1 MSNIAIILKVFVLAT
16 VVFAATSCEKIA
28 LRNDEQLSNTELFDF
43 LWRDLDERYSFFE
56 EKNIDWDSIRL
67 VYTEK
72 INDELDQFEF
82 FELLGDLMG
91 ELQDG
96 HVNLLS
102 TFNRSRNWEWYE
114 NYPLNYSH
122 DLIEKYYLKTDFRIV
137 GPLLVQ
143 SLDNHLYINYRS
155 FAQNVSPDNIDEIIR
170 LMENHEGVIIDIR
183 SNGGGSLGNAHAI
196 ISRFIPQS
204 TTYAF
209 ERIKVG
215 PQRDAFSPWIPLTIN
230 PSESDRYEG
239 KVAVLINRRTY
250 SAGSFF
256 AQMCKVTPNIQL
268 FGDQTGGGGGVPAF
282 GEMHNGWTYRFSSTQ
297 TKDLEDYQ
305 IELGVLPDTF
315 VAMDPNALDNGEDN
329 IITAAKNW
337 LKE

>member
-1 MSNIAIILKVFVLAT
+1 MNNIAISLKAFVLAT
-16 VVFAATSCEKIA
+16 VVFAATSCEKMA
-28 LRNDEQLSNTELFDF
+28 LRNDKQLSNTELFDF

-67 VYTEK
+67 VYAEK

-122 DLIEKYYLKTDFRIV
+122 DLIEQFYLKTDFRIV

-143 SLDNHLYINYRS
+143 SLDDHLYINYRS
-155 FAQNVSPDNIDEIIR
+155 FAQNVSPANMNEIIR

-196 ISRFIPQS
+196 ISRFIPQA

-215 PQRDAFSPWIPLTIN
+215 PERDAFSPWIPLTIN
-230 PSESDRYEG
+230 PSESGRYEG

-250 SAGSFF
+250 SAGSFLRKCVKLHRISNF
-256 AQMCKVTPNIQL
+256 LETKQEVGRRSCFWRVTQWLDLSFFINANKGL
-268 FGDQTGGGGGVPAF
+268 GGLS
-282 GEMHNGWTYRFSSTQ
+282 N
-297 TKDLEDYQ
+297 
-305 IELGVLPDTF
+305 
-315 VAMDPNALDNGEDN
+315 
-329 IITAAKNW
+329 
-337 LKE
+337 